1 MTNINV
7 DNLLSVRPLGR
18 DDWRRAYS
26 VVQAVFPGLST
37 EQWYQRLWP
46 LLDAADPGGEPA
58 GACVLTCP
66 NDYFYGLFTYGVC
79 HDPDVGR
86 TLAVADF
93 CVATLTSRQRATD
106 RLIRHAERLARDA
119 DCDALSVTRLGEEA
133 LEDAQ
138 PLRLPLDTAF
148 LATGQGLSKLTR

>member
-1 MTNINV
+1 MTTINS
-7 DNLLSVRPLGR
+7 DDLLSVRPLGG

-26 VVQAVFPGLST
+26 VVQAVFPGLSA
-37 EQWYQRLWP
+37 EQWHQRLWP
-46 LLDAADPGGEPA
+46 LLDAADAGGEPM

-93 CVATLTSRQRATD
+93 CVATLTSRQSATD
-106 RLIRHAERLARDA
+106 RLIRHAERLAREA
-119 DCDALSVTRLGEEA
+119 DCDALSVTFLGEKA
-133 LEDAQ
+133 QGDAQ
-138 PLRLPLDTAF
+138 PRRLPLDTAF
-148 LATGQGLSKLTR
+148 LASGQSLPKLTR